1 MNDLNVDTRSNK
13 SPQEKVRELLDSAE
27 DHDNLNKWVMGY
39 IPKHYKRIS
48 CDRKTAV
55 ELAKIGVTESLTLFD
70 TPLFFTQ
77 SLILGA
83 SLSGRYRKISIVT
96 TSQYGKSFTSG
107 IIALCLANKNEPVYV
122 AGGEQ
127 ATTDMIMN
135 NVLSHLQNADD
146 EIKNKILDYRNKI
159 EKLQTS
165 VTKEKL
171 TFKGGGLIEA
181 ITLGATTSD
190 AKRGNKAIGRG
201 GNYILDEAALVP
213 DNVVA
218 ELGRSEFASIDEKN
232 YLLMKISNPHQKGH
246 FYDDIMSD
254 SVRDDELVIWMDVR
268 TAYEEG
274 RIRSKEQVYNSDFFA
289 NDSTCQRYLVC
300 DVEGGDG
307 DSMFTTAQ
315 IDDSDLEYGYTYFL
329 GVDSAY
335 KGKDSIDLCLS
346 AVTQYGKMRVLDI
359 ITVDKGGE
367 WRDGVTSDRII
378 EQIMTV
384 IRRFRVRFVCVD
396 VGWGV
401 YLVEGL
407 AKKSHESMDF
417 TVLGIN
423 FGGSTTKER
432 AKANHSASKY
442 GFNMRAE
449 LHIDLQELMNSGN
462 VSFTTKCI
470 KILSKQLLAVRT
482 EMKTNGKK
490 AIISKDIIKQEIGH
504 SPDELDSCLLSIH
517 SAILYNMS
525 GSGITIY
532 TEDNNSA

>member
-1 MNDLNVDTRSNK
+1 MDTKASNTK
-13 SPQEKVRELLDSAE
+13 SPQDKVRDLLDSAE
-27 DHDNLNKWVMGY
+27 SRENLNKWVLGY
-39 IPKHYKRIS
+39 VPKHYKRIS
-48 CDRKTAV
+48 CSGAEAL

-83 SLSGRYRKISIVT
+83 AISGRYKKMSIVT

-107 IIALCLANKNEPVYV
+107 IIALCLANRNEPCYV

-135 NVLSHLQNADD
+135 NVLAHLQNADA

-181 ITLGATTSD
+181 ITLGATTNDS
-190 AKRGNKAIGRG
+190 KKGNRAIGRG

-213 DNVVA
+213 DDVVA
-218 ELGRSEFASIDEKN
+218 ELGRSEFASISEKK
-232 YLLMKISNPHQKGH
+232 YLLMKISNPHQRGH
-246 FYDDIMSD
+246 FYDDIMAD
-254 SVRDDELVIWMDVR
+254 SVPEDELVIWMDVR
-268 TAYEEG
+268 TAYEEE
-274 RIRSKEQVYNSDFFA
+274 RIRTKEQVYNSEFFK

-300 DVEGGDG
+300 DVEGGEG

-315 IDDSDLEYGYTYFL
+315 VDDSDIENGYTYFL
-329 GVDSAY
+329 GIDSAY

-346 AVTQYGKMRVLDI
+346 AVTPYGKVRILDI
-359 ITVDKGGE
+359 ISVDKGGE
-367 WRDGVTSDRII
+367 WKDGITSERIL
-378 EQIMTV
+378 EQIMSV
-384 IRRFRVRFVCVD
+384 IRKFHVRFVCVD
-396 VGWGV
+396 IGWGV

-449 LHIDLQELMNSGN
+449 LHIDLQELMNHGN
-462 VSFTTKCI
+462 VSFTTKCL
-470 KILSKQLLAVRT
+470 KLLAKQLSAVRV
-482 EMKTNGKK
+482 EMKANGKK

-504 SPDELDSCLLSIH
+504 SPDELDSCLLSVH

-525 GSGITIY
+525 GGNEISIY
-532 TEDNNSA
+532 SD

>member
-1 MNDLNVDTRSNK
+1 MAIDGKSK
-13 SPQEKVRELLDSAE
+13 SPQDKVRDLLDSAE
-27 DHDNLNKWVMGY
+27 DRENLNKWVLGY

-48 CDRKTAV
+48 CDMGTAL
-55 ELAKIGVTESLTLFD
+55 ELAKLGVTESLTLFD

-83 SLSGRYRKISIVT
+83 AISGRYKKMAIVT

-107 IIALCLANKNEPVYV
+107 IIALCLANKNEPCYV

-135 NVLSHLQNADD
+135 NVLAHLQHADA
-146 EIKNKILDYRNKI
+146 EIQNKILDYRNKI

-181 ITLGATTSD
+181 ITLGATTNDS
-190 AKRGNKAIGRG
+190 KKGNKAIGRG
-201 GNYILDEAALVP
+201 GNYIVDEAALVP
-213 DNVVA
+213 NDTVA
-218 ELGRSEFASIDEKN
+218 ELGRSEFATIDEKK
-232 YLLMKISNPHQKGH
+232 YLIMKISNPHQRGH

-254 SVRDDELVIWMDVR
+254 SVPEDELVIWMDVR
-268 TAYEEG
+268 TAYEEN
-274 RIRSKEQVYNSDFFA
+274 RIKTKEQVYESEFFK

-300 DVEGGDG
+300 DVEGGEG

-315 IDDSDLEYGYTYFL
+315 VDDSDIEPGYTFFL

-335 KGKDSIDLCLS
+335 KGKDSIDLCLT
-346 AVTQYGKMRVLDI
+346 AVTPYGKMRVLDI
-359 ITVDKGGE
+359 ISVDKGGE
-367 WRDGVTSDRII
+367 WKDGETSEKII
-378 EQIMTV
+378 AQIVAV
-384 IRRFRVRFVCVD
+384 IRKFHVRFVCVD

-407 AKKSHESMDF
+407 AKESHKMMDF

-423 FGGSTTKER
+423 FGGSTTKSR

-449 LHIDLQELMNSGN
+449 LHIDLQELMTAGN
-462 VSFTTKCI
+462 ISFTTKCL
-470 KILSKQLLAVRT
+470 KLLSKQLLAVRV
-482 EMKTNGKK
+482 EMKANGKK

-504 SPDELDSCLLSIH
+504 SPDELDSCLLSVH
-517 SAILYNMS
+517 SAVLYNMS
-525 GSGITIY
+525 GEISVY
-532 TEDNNSA
+532 SDN

>member
-1 MNDLNVDTRSNK
+1 MATDKTK
-13 SPQEKVRELLDSAE
+13 SPQDKVRELLDSAE
-27 DHDNLNKWVMGY
+27 ERENLNKWVLGY

-48 CDRKTAV
+48 CDMGTAL
-55 ELAKIGVTESLTLFD
+55 ELAKLGVTESLTLFD

-83 SLSGRYRKISIVT
+83 SICGRYRKISIVT

-107 IIALCLANKNEPVYV
+107 IIALCLANRNEPCYV

-181 ITLGATTSD
+181 ITLGASTND
-190 AKRGNKAIGRG
+190 AKKGNKAIGRG

-213 DNVVA
+213 DDVVA
-218 ELGRSEFASIDEKN
+218 ELGRSEFASIDEKK

-254 SVRDDELVIWMDVR
+254 SVKDDELVIWMDVR
-268 TAYEEG
+268 TAYEEN
-274 RIRSKEQVYNSDFFA
+274 RIRTKEQVYNSDFFK

-300 DVEGGDG
+300 DVENGDG
-307 DSMFTTAQ
+307 DSMFTSAN
-315 IDDSDLEYGYTYFL
+315 IDDSEIEYGYTYFL

-335 KGKDSIDLCLS
+335 KGKDSLDLCLS
-346 AVTQYGKMRVLDI
+346 AVTPYGKMRILDI
-359 ITVDKGGE
+359 ISVDKGGE
-367 WRDGVTSDRII
+367 WRDGVTSERILD
-378 EQIMTV
+378 QITDV
-384 IRRFRVRFVCVD
+384 IRKFHVRFVCVD
-396 VGWGV
+396 IGWGV

-407 AKKSHESMDF
+407 AKRSMESMDF

-432 AKANHSASKY
+432 SKANHSASKY
-442 GFNMRAE
+442 GYNMRAE

-462 VSFTTKCI
+462 ISFTTKCI

-504 SPDELDSCLLSIH
+504 SPDELDSCLLSVH
-517 SAILYNMS
+517 AAILYNMS

-532 TEDNNSA
+532 SDNQNA

>member
-1 MNDLNVDTRSNK
+1 MATDKAK
-13 SPQEKVRELLDSAE
+13 SPQDKVRDLLDSAE
-27 DHDNLNKWVMGY
+27 DRNNLNKWVLGY

-48 CDRKTAV
+48 CDMGTAL
-55 ELAKIGVTESLTLFD
+55 ELAKLGVTESLTLFD

-83 SLSGRYRKISIVT
+83 AISGRYKKMAIVT

-107 IIALCLANKNEPVYV
+107 IIALCLANRNEPCYV

-135 NVLSHLQNADD
+135 NVLAHLQNADA

-181 ITLGATTSD
+181 ITLGATTNDS
-190 AKRGNKAIGRG
+190 KKGNKAIGRG
-201 GNYILDEAALVP
+201 GNYIVDEAALVP
-213 DNVVA
+213 NDVVA
-218 ELGRSEFASIDEKN
+218 ELGRSEFATIDEKK
-232 YLLMKISNPHQKGH
+232 YLIMKISNPHQRGH

-254 SVRDDELVIWMDVR
+254 SVPDDELVIWMDVR
-268 TAYEEG
+268 TAYEEN
-274 RIRSKEQVYNSDFFA
+274 RIKTKQQVYESEFFK

-300 DVEGGDG
+300 DVEGGEG

-315 IDDSDLEYGYTYFL
+315 VDDSDIEPGYTFFL

-335 KGKDSIDLCLS
+335 KGKDSIDLCLT
-346 AVTQYGKMRVLDI
+346 AVTPYGKMRVLDI
-359 ITVDKGGE
+359 ISVDKGGE
-367 WRDGVTSDRII
+367 WRDGETSERII
-378 EQIMTV
+378 GQIVAV
-384 IRRFRVRFVCVD
+384 IRKFHVRFVCVD

-407 AKKSHESMDF
+407 AKESHKMMDF

-432 AKANHSASKY
+432 AKMNHSASKY

-449 LHIDLQELMNSGN
+449 LHIDLQELMNAGN
-462 VSFTTKCI
+462 ISFTTKCL
-470 KILSKQLLAVRT
+470 KMLSKQLLAVRI

-504 SPDELDSCLLSIH
+504 SPDELDSCLLSVH

-525 GSGITIY
+525 GGSGISIY
-532 TEDNNSA
+532 SDE